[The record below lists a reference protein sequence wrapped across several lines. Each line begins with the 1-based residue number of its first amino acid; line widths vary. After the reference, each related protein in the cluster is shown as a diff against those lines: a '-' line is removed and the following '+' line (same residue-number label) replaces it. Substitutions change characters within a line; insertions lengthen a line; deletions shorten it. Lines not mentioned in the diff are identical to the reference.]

1 MKLVDARSLEAVHT
15 HTLQLLTKV
24 SLLNAINTIKLCLLN
39 KIANKYN
46 IEKAETKPNI

>member
-1 MKLVDARSLEAVHT
+1 MKLVDAKSLEAVHT
-15 HTLQLLTKV
+15 HTIQLLTKV

-46 IEKAETKPNI
+46 IEKGRNQT